1 MHLRE
6 AKEASRNA
14 QLLRMAD
21 YRDPKGA
28 KFRHRDI
35 AQFLGLTLNQVIGRL
50 HKLRKPV
57 V

>member
-1 MHLRE
+1 MRLRE
-6 AKEASRNA
+6 AKEASTNA

-21 YRDPKGA
+21 YRDEKGA

-57 V
+57 P